1 MSDDSTTDDAAGGA
15 DYRQVSFVVLAGL
28 ALVLAAVFAPGMA
41 GGSDGGSGPG
51 FEFDLDGDPSE
62 VETEPTEPTDDGVDE
77 PGEGF
82 DWRKLLEWFD
92 FRPDDGGDR
101 PTEVEEPQCVI
112 TLDRKPVPGR
122 DVTATVRYEG
132 EPLVDTP
139 VWFGDQRVGKTD
151 RTGRVTGEV
160 PYVEELVVRVGAAT
174 DATCRGGTP
183 TARSSSA
190 GAPGAV
196 AAPTDPS
203 GTVAARTAA
212 ATAVAMPA
220 PLAASTQ
227 DGGSENGT
235 ATYAVD
241 GDVEL
246 RVDGDP
252 YPGETV
258 TVTAAIEGEPMTE
271 ATVSVDGTA
280 VGETDGNGR
289 ATVTVPDDGTDAFEL
304 EVARGDFAGTTTVD
318 VLLLEA
324 GFSPDGLAPVPGS
337 PGAVEATIDGEP
349 VEGAAVTVDGESYGT
364 TDADG
369 RLATGLPLDPT
380 TTVTVST
387 ERQTA
392 SVSLVGAYGG
402 AVLLFA
408 LVVAGLA
415 ALTYRRHGLLG
426 LVAVVGIASV
436 LVTVLVVEAFY
447 GRTGGLAA
455 LGVVALLGLAV
466 GLTRSDTELRRPAI
480 DDLPSIRDRLDRLE
494 SRLVALAL
502 RVVDRVEALLA
513 WGYSLAAAVREWLR
527 SLPRSG
533 RGLWERFADW
543 VKTLPSRLRS
553 GLEALGGLPI
563 RAIAAGVGAVPL
575 IAGGYVVDGVRGA
588 ILVTVALAVAG
599 VVLFRS
605 DEEATEPTASDDDLT
620 TDESAEFDA
629 EANGSTD
636 ERRSFRELWR
646 AFARRVAP
654 RRWRTRTPGEI
665 ERRALSKG
673 YPREPVRELTTLFRE
688 VEYGGR
694 PRSSARRERAAD
706 AYEAVERARN
716 RGDAEPE
723 DEDEPESPSATEST
737 TEGRS

>member
-41 GGSDGGSGPG
+41 GGSDGGSSPG

-82 DWRKLLEWFD
+82 DWRKLLEWLD
-92 FRPDDGGDR
+92 FRPDDGDGGDR

-122 DVTATVRYEG
+122 DVTATIRYEG

-139 VWFGDQRVGKTD
+139 VWFGDRRVGETD
-151 RTGRVTGEV
+151 RAGRVTGEV

-190 GAPGAV
+190 GVPGAV
-196 AAPTDPS
+196 APPTDQS
-203 GTVAARTAA
+203 GTIAARTAA
-212 ATAVAMPA
+212 ATAVAIPA

-227 DGGSENGT
+227 DGDSENGT

-241 GDVEL
+241 GEVEL

-280 VGETDGNGR
+280 VGETDGSGR
-289 ATVTVPDDGTDAFEL
+289 AAVTVPDDGTDAFEL

-324 GFSPDGLAPVPGS
+324 AFSPDGLAPVPGS

-349 VEGAAVTVDGESYGT
+349 VEGAEVTVGGEYVGAT
-364 TDADG
+364 GADG

-402 AVLLFA
+402 GVLLVA

-415 ALTYRRHGLLG
+415 ALAYRRHGRRGPLTVFG
-426 LVAVVGIASV
+426 AASILVAV
-436 LVTVLVVEAFY
+436 LVIEAFY

-466 GLTRSDTELRRPAI
+466 VLTRSDREVTRPTT
-480 DDLPSIRDRLDRLE
+480 DDLPSVRDRLNRLE

-513 WGYSLAAAVREWLR
+513 RGYSLAAAVREWLR

-533 RGLWERFADW
+533 RALWKRFAGW
-543 VKTLPSRLRS
+543 LGTLPSRLRS
-553 GLEALGGLPI
+553 GLEAPGGLPT
-563 RAIAAGVGAVPL
+563 RAIAAGVGAIPL

-605 DEEATEPTASDDDLT
+605 DEDATDPTASDDDRMAE
-620 TDESAEFDA
+620 ESTVFDA
-629 EANGSTD
+629 GENGSRD
-636 ERRSFRELWR
+636 DRRSFRELWR

-706 AYEAVERARN
+706 AYEAVERARD
-716 RGDAEPE
+716 RGDGESADGTEQEEP
-723 DEDEPESPSATEST
+723 ATEGQS
-737 TEGRS
+737 